1 MTFNMWGEESSAD
14 IQQGSPDQLLDRSQL
29 NKKYTKPLIA
39 IDRDGV
45 LIECKDAIKTRDRF
59 IPIEGSLAAVSM
71 IRAKGYKL
79 AVIFDQPGISRGEL
93 TIDEVEDMNNY
104 MIELFGDVGCP
115 SIDGV
120 LYNMSDS
127 KDDMYAKPKTAMLKR
142 LRDEFRVPIKGG
154 YYVGDRLVDAKM
166 ADKANLK
173 PILVKTGKYSEDE
186 KKFNSFAN
194 RPLKKK
200 TKVYNNLLDFAE
212 SLS

>member
-1 MTFNMWGEESSAD
+1 M
-14 IQQGSPDQLLDRSQL
+14 
-29 NKKYTKPLIA
+29 
-39 IDRDGV
+39 
-45 LIECKDAIKTRDRF
+45 IECKDGIKTRDRF

-166 ADKANLK
+166 ALNKIVLIWYGQSVLFHNGL
-173 PILVKTGKYSEDE
+173 ILL
-186 KKFNSFAN
+186 
-194 RPLKKK
+194 PLKCKK
-200 TKVYNNLLDFAE
+200 SENK
-212 SLS
+212 